1 MYRLFEVE
9 DVIAEM
15 DLSDIDDD
23 IAETDEEYQIVI
35 SGWWVHI
42 PELNLNLHEGVVCTW
57 EEESQMFMPDFAV
70 TVVYEA
76 GAEHHNSRIKDSG
89 IKEPGESMQASFPA
103 DFLYFEQDGMVITL
117 ANWLNGRVPLNL
129 IEQMRCSICKE

>member
-9 DVIAEM
+9 EVIAEM

-76 GAEHHNSRIKDSG
+76 GENTI
-89 IKEPGESMQASFPA
+89 IPESKILSLKSQVKVCKHP
-103 DFLYFEQDGMVITL
+103 FLLTFYTL
-117 ANWLNGRVPLNL
+117 NRMEWSLP
-129 IEQMRCSICKE
+129 

>member
-1 MYRLFEVE
+1 MEKIYRLFEVE
-9 DVIAEM
+9 EVIAEM

-70 TVVYEA
+70 TVVYET
-76 GAEHHNSRIKDSG
+76 GAEHQDYI
-89 IKEPGESMQASFPA
+89 
-103 DFLYFEQDGMVITL
+103 YFEQDGMVITL
-117 ANWLNGRVPLNL
+117 ANWLNGRVPLDV